1 MSTYEHKSSGL
12 TAYKIKRK
20 LLIAQ
25 KVASLI
31 VIPLLLGLGIGAVVC
46 VYVYNKEL
54 ATLDK
59 RVFHEVTME
68 YAHHVDISS
77 FFTEVPADAEMIT
90 DLSSIDTS
98 KVGSYPIQL
107 RIGDR
112 QYESVLNI
120 VDLTAPTANPVPQEI
135 YAGEVPDPAA
145 CVKDVFDLSGCKIE
159 FEDPSFDFKQGGRH
173 VFGVK
178 LTDGYDNSSVVQVPV
193 YIKDDHTPPVISGA
207 HDFNLTYGSEITYR
221 DGITVTDDFD
231 PNPILQVDT
240 SAVNMSQLGQYPVV
254 YTATDECGNSSS
266 VTVNV
271 SIVSI
276 KTAGATTLDDE
287 TSIEQAYAMAD
298 KILSGIVDGNMND
311 VQKAMIIFYW
321 VRKHIGPSRG
331 TSDYSSWANAAIKA
345 FKTRRASCY
354 GSWACCKALL
364 DRAGI
369 QNICV
374 TRYPKS
380 AYNGKTHYWCL
391 CYLNGGWYHCDAY
404 PWGVA
409 KDFWFMMTDQEI
421 LYVGGGHV
429 FNKDI
434 YPERATQSVQRW
446 VHPATCVVD
455 KDFPY
460 KT

>member
-1 MSTYEHKSSGL
+1 M
-12 TAYKIKRK
+12 
-20 LLIAQ
+20 LIAQ
-25 KVASLI
+25 RLLSIFIL
-31 VIPLLLGLGIGAVVC
+31 PLLLGLCIGSVVC
-46 VYVYNKEL
+46 IYIYNAKKAELGKCVY
-54 ATLDK
+54 
-59 RVFHEVTME
+59 HEVTVE
-68 YAHHVDISS
+68 YAHKVDMST
-77 FFTEVPADAEMIT
+77 FFTEIPSDAVMVT
-90 DLSSIDTS
+90 DLSTIDTS
-98 KVGSYPIQL
+98 KVGTYPVQIKV
-107 RIGDR
+107 GDR
-112 QYESVLNI
+112 DYESVLNI

-135 YAGEVPDPAA
+135 YAGNVPDPVA

-159 FEDPSFDFKQGGRH
+159 LDDPEYDFNQGGRH
-173 VFGVK
+173 VFGVR
-178 LTDGYDNSSVVQVPV
+178 LTDAYDNSSVVEVPI
-193 YIKDDHTPPVISGA
+193 YIKDDHTAPVIQGA

-221 DGITVTDDFD
+221 DGVTVTDDFD
-231 PNPILQVDT
+231 PNPILTVDI
-240 SAVNMSQLGQYPVV
+240 SAVNTSQLGQYPVV

-276 KTAGATTLDDE
+276 RTAGATTLDDE
-287 TSIEQAYAMAD
+287 EAIAQAYDMAD
-298 KILSGIVDGNMND
+298 KILANLIDGNMND

-321 VRKHIGPSRG
+321 VRHHIGPSRG
-331 TSDYSSWANAAIKA
+331 SSDYSSWANAAIKA

-354 GSWACCKALL
+354 GSWAACKALL

-374 TRYPKS
+374 TRYPKN

-409 KDFWFMMTDQEI
+409 KNFWFMMTDQEI
-421 LYVGGGHV
+421 LYAGGGHV

-434 YPERATQSVQRW
+434 YPERATESVQRW
-446 VHPATCVVD
+446 VNSGECTVD